1 MTKQTSERKYGK
13 GRVARRM
20 TALALA
26 AALCFGLLPAVSPT
40 AEAADWMEPYLEQVV
55 EWGVMRGDASG
66 NLNPDRQ
73 ITRAEFV
80 TMVNRAFGY
89 TEVGANPFDGFSVG
103 RVVVGSTFIVR
114 LGPQAAHDVH

>member
-73 ITRAEFV
+73 IT
-80 TMVNRAFGY
+80 
-89 TEVGANPFDGFSVG
+89 G
-103 RVVVGSTFIVR
+103 RSLSR
-114 LGPQAAHDVH
+114 W

>member
-1 MTKQTSERKYGK
+1 MTKRASERKYGK
-13 GRVARRM
+13 GR
-20 TALALA
+20 TAKRLTAFVLA
-26 AALCFGLLPAVSPT
+26 AALCFGLLPMVSLP

-80 TMVNRAFGY
+80 TMVNRAFG
-89 TEVGANPFDGFSVG
+89 
-103 RVVVGSTFIVR
+103 
-114 LGPQAAHDVH
+114 